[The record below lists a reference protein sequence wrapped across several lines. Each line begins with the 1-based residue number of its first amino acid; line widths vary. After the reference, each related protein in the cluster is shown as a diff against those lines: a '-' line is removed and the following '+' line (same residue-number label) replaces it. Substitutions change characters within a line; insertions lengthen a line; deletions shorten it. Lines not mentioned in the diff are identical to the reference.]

1 MDIWDEIKKLS
12 GYQSGNGG
20 VDSYGVDHSGFT
32 TRDELEYQNARLN
45 RENQL
50 AQHFSQMGIAQENY
64 PQFGTNFWGGSA
76 ENNYGFGTSNIK
88 QNIENFTNRLNNG
101 GFNNATTNNYENGF
115 NSNKDDGGYNY
126 TTDIQKQQCID
137 SSGMQCI
144 PQNSNNST
152 NMTSMYPDYS
162 QPASL
167 EFDGQNVVWLQ
178 NGQPVKY
185 YPARSGKPDHQTAA
199 DTDIPNAGPIP
210 EGRYIL
216 PVNSGEHHEPGE
228 WRTFDEFISNTNLWK
243 RNPDAWGYSRIPI
256 QPLPDTNTFG
266 RHSMYVH
273 GGTVPG
279 SAGCIDLTGRM
290 EDFYNDWLKYNGNL
304 PLKVKYPKGW

>member
-1 MDIWDEIKKLS
+1 MKMFKDYKSPL
-12 GYQSGNGG
+12 GYEVGEDGI
-20 VDSYGVDHSGFT
+20 DSYGVNHNGFS
-32 TRDELEYQNARLN
+32 TRDEVEYQVARN
-45 RENQL
+45 QREQQLIQDYNNQ
-50 AQHFSQMGIAQENY
+50 GITENY
-64 PQFGTNFWGGSA
+64 PQYGTNFWGDNA
-76 ENNYGFGTSNIK
+76 YNNYGFGTSDIGG
-88 QNIENFTNRLNNG
+88 NIEGVTSQLNN
-101 GFNNATTNNYENGF
+101 NGF
-115 NSNKDDGGYNY
+115 NPTQSNVYGNGYNGNQSNEGYNY
-126 TTDIQKQQCID
+126 ITDIQKQQCID
-137 SSGMQCI
+137 TSGMQCT

-167 EFDGQNVVWLQ
+167 KFDGQNLAWLQ
-178 NGQPVKY
+178 KGQPVKY
-185 YPARSGKPDHQTAA
+185 YPAMSGKPDHQTAA
-199 DTDIPNAGPIP
+199 DTNIPNAGPIP
-210 EGRYIL
+210 EGEYML
-216 PVNSGEHHEPGE
+216 TVNSGEHHKPGE

-243 RNPDAWGYSRIPI
+243 RNPDAWGHSRIPI
-256 QPLPDTNTFG
+256 QPLPTTNTFG